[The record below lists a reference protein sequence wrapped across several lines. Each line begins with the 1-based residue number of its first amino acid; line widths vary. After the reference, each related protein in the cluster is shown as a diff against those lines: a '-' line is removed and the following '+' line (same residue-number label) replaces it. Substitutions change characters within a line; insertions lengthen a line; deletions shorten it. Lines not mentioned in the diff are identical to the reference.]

1 MNPRP
6 SDVSDTTEIDFSANI
21 AFRLPYESDA
31 PPTTPPR
38 QQGRRQAIPS
48 SMVRLESFVTR
59 AALMCLQSLD
69 CSMTDAEPPAEG
81 ARIRMK
87 VKTMA
92 GDTSHEGVVIPPM
105 SQGHLTLKLDNGYNV
120 SHPLSALI
128 SFKEL
133 ASGKRSATVESIDA
147 EFDED
152 LPLVRII
159 HTGGTIA
166 SKVDYSTGAVVARF
180 EPGELLSAIPELSDF
195 ARIEAVKI
203 GNMWSDD
210 MRPQHWNLISAA
222 ISEAFAD
229 GATGVVVTQGTDT
242 MHLTSCALSLIWAG
256 EGGRPSGRIAITGSQ
271 RSSDRGSS
279 DAAENL
285 MAAVH
290 WAASGPAP
298 DGGMSDAAVIVMHAG
313 SDDGKCSVLPGCAVR
328 KHHSS
333 RRDAFRTV
341 NSRPIA
347 EITLSNGKPEIH
359 LMEWYEPKY
368 EREVTQ
374 KPALFDSGIKITQ
387 LLAGPHLRGEVI
399 GAIAALDHDAIMI
412 QGTGLGHLPIED
424 PMGDAPENLELR
436 KAITEWCDSGRI
448 AMVSSQ
454 CIGGPVNMAV
464 YSKGRGQMD
473 IGIIGH
479 DSRCGPDAALVKL
492 HWLISRHGR
501 DAEMIGKLWSSDLVG
516 ENPSV
521 LME

>member
-1 MNPRP
+1 
-6 SDVSDTTEIDFSANI
+6 
-21 AFRLPYESDA
+21 
-31 PPTTPPR
+31 
-38 QQGRRQAIPS
+38 
-48 SMVRLESFVTR
+48 
-59 AALMCLQSLD
+59 
-69 CSMTDAEPPAEG
+69 MTDAAPPLEG
-81 ARIRMK
+81 TRIRMN
-87 VKTMA
+87 VETMA
-92 GDTSHEGVVIPPM
+92 GETWHEGVVLPAT
-105 SQGHLTLKLDNGYNV
+105 SQGHLTVKLDNGYNV
-120 SHPLSALI
+120 SHALSSLI
-128 SFKEL
+128 SFTEL
-133 ASGKRSATVESIDA
+133 KTSPQPELMQSPDRV
-147 EFDED
+147 FDET

-180 EPGELLSAIPELSDF
+180 EPGEMLSAIPELADI

-210 MRPQHWNLISAA
+210 MRPQHWNLITTA
-222 ISEAFAD
+222 ITDAFAD

-242 MHLTSCALSLIWAG
+242 MHMTSCALSLAWAG
-256 EGGRPSGRIAITGSQ
+256 EGGRPPGRIAITGSQ

-290 WAASGPAP
+290 WAAEGPAP
-298 DGGMSDAAVIVMHAG
+298 DGGMADAAVIVMHAG
-313 SDDGKCSVLPGCAVR
+313 SDDGKCMVLPGCSVR

-341 NSRPIA
+341 NSRPLA
-347 EITLSNGKPEIH
+347 EISLTKKGPETR
-359 LMEWYEPKY
+359 LMDWYEPGD
-368 EREVTQ
+368 EREVSRQPTS
-374 KPALFDSGIKITQ
+374 FDPDIKITQ

-399 GAIAALDHDAIMI
+399 NAIAALDHDAIVI

-448 AMVSSQ
+448 ALVSTQ

-464 YSKGRGQMD
+464 YSKGRGQME

-479 DSRCGPDAALVKL
+479 DSRCGPDAALIKL

-501 DAEMIGKLWSSDLVG
+501 DAEKIAALWTSDLVG

-521 LME
+521 MME

>member
-48 SMVRLESFVTR
+48 SMVRLESFDTR
-59 AALMCLQSLD
+59 AALMCPQSLD
-69 CSMTDAEPPAEG
+69 CYMADAAIPAEG
-81 ARIRMK
+81 TRIRMN
-87 VKTMA
+87 VETMA
-92 GDTSHEGVVIPPM
+92 GETWHEGVVLPATT
-105 SQGHLTLKLDNGYNV
+105 SGHVTVKLDNGYNV
-120 SHPLSALI
+120 SHPLSSLI
-128 SFKEL
+128 SISELSTPSQAVMAESPDKE
-133 ASGKRSATVESIDA
+133 VDES
-147 EFDED
+147 

-180 EPGELLSAIPELSDF
+180 EPGEMLSAIPELADI
-195 ARIEAVKI
+195 AQIEAVKI

-210 MRPQHWNLISAA
+210 MRPQHWNLINAA
-222 ISEAFAD
+222 ITDAFSE

-242 MHLTSCALSLIWAG
+242 MHMTSCALSLAWSG
-256 EGGRPSGRIAITGSQ
+256 EGGRPPGRIAITGSQ
-271 RSSDRGSS
+271 RSSDRGST

-290 WAASGPAP
+290 WAAEGPAP
-298 DGGMSDAAVIVMHAG
+298 DGGMADAAVIVMHAG
-313 SDDGKCSVLPGCAVR
+313 SGDGKCSVLPGCSVR

-333 RRDAFRTV
+333 RRDAFSAI
-341 NSRPIA
+341 NSRPLA
-347 EITLSNGKPEIH
+347 EITLTKGKPETR
-359 LMEWYEPKY
+359 LMDWYEPRDG
-368 EREVTQ
+368 REVSLQ
-374 KPALFDSGIKITQ
+374 PSLFNPDIKITQ

-399 GAIAALDHDAIMI
+399 DAIAALDHDAIMI

-424 PMGDAPENLELR
+424 PMGDAPENLDLR
-436 KAITEWCDSGRI
+436 KAITEWCNSGRI
-448 AMVSSQ
+448 ALVSTQ

-464 YSKGRGQMD
+464 YSKGREQME
-473 IGIIGH
+473 IGMIGH
-479 DSRCGPDAALVKL
+479 DSRCGPDAALIKL
-492 HWLISRHGR
+492 HWLISQYGR
-501 DAEMIGKLWSSDLVG
+501 DAEKIAELWTSDLVG

-521 LME
+521 MME